1 MKNLKKL
8 GVILLLTLS
17 LATYSCTSENVKT
30 TKTLS
35 ETYEYDGQAIEIEG
49 KFGAPMMVRTGG
61 KTTSLNFITYND
73 YIIVHSGHIIIPS
86 VILNY
91 GEDKNSVIIDAAEGE
106 KFTKQDVV
114 IYDKDGNKVSLDD
127 KVKLKGLVKYLN
139 KDKATKSYVYEII
152 DIEIEKK

>member
-8 GVILLLTLS
+8 GGMFLLTLS
-17 LATYSCTSENVKT
+17 LGAYSCTSENVKIA
-30 TKTLS
+30 KTLS
-35 ETYEYDGQAIEIEG
+35 ETYEYDGQVIEIEG

-73 YIIVHSGHIIIPS
+73 YFIVHSGHITIPS

-91 GEDKNSVIIDAAEGE
+91 GEDKNSVIINAGEGE
-106 KFTKQDVV
+106 KFIKQDVV

-127 KVKLKGLVKYLN
+127 KVKLKGMVKYLN
-139 KDKATKSYVYEII
+139 KDKATKSYVYEIT
-152 DIEIEKK
+152 DVEIEKK